1 MRRGSLQSKFVA
13 ATGCLAAALAF
24 GVTACG
30 GGGSGDSSSNS
41 SGGGGKS
48 GTVYSSVPLPGAS
61 RGNTRDLV
69 QGAQLPPRQAGGQGG
84 GHTGQDRL
92 PEDPTGP

>member
-30 GGGSGDSSSNS
+30 GGDSGDSSSNS
-41 SGGGGKS
+41 SGGGGQS
-48 GTVYSSVPLPGAS
+48 ATRCSSVPLPGAS
-61 RGNTRDLV
+61 RENTGDLAK
-69 QGAQLPPRQAGGQGG
+69 GAKLALAPAGGQGRG
-84 GHTGQDRL
+84 ITGKDAPPQGS
-92 PEDPTGP
+92 PAP